1 MAEQIFNLK
10 LVAEIGKHPCL
21 YNYNLPQYSR
31 KDITEKAWHD
41 IGKAVNLSG
50 NECKER
56 WKNLRAVF
64 VRHLKP
70 GSGNKT
76 NKPYY
81 LAESMQFAL
90 PFIKTLH
97 KGASAA
103 QRAAKAQL
111 DTDSD
116 HDDGLLTPT
125 LVTTERPSPSTSPSS
140 QPAFPSPQPCNYWRN
155 TSRRAEEEQD
165 ALADDRTNGDAK
177 DPREDANRMFL
188 LSLLPDMNQM
198 TPSQVRRFKRKALES
213 IDDIL
218 EGVVIKQ
225 EPE

>member
-1 MAEQIFNLK
+1 M
-10 LVAEIGKHPCL
+10 
-21 YNYNLPQYSR
+21 
-31 KDITEKAWHD
+31 
-41 IGKAVNLSG
+41 
-50 NECKER
+50 
-56 WKNLRAVF
+56 F

-90 PFIKTLH
+90 PFIKTLN

-103 QRAAKAQL
+103 QRAAQTQP

-116 HDDGLLTPT
+116 HEDSLLTPALT
-125 LVTTERPSPSTSPSS
+125 ADRPSPSCSPSS
-140 QPAFPSPQPCNYWRN
+140 QPALPSPQPCNYWR
-155 TSRRAEEEQD
+155 TASRRAEEEQD
-165 ALADDRTNGDAK
+165 ALAEDKANGDAR

-198 TPSQVRRFKRKALES
+198 TPSQVRSFKRKALES
-213 IDDIL
+213 LDDIL
-218 EGVVIKQ
+218 EGVIIKQ